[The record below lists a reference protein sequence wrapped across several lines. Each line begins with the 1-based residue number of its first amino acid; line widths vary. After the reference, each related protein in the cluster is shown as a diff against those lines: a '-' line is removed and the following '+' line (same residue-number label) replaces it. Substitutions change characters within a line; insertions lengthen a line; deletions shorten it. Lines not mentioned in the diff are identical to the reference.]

1 MVIKSGSISPVGG
14 ARLASAVY
22 DQLKL
27 RILDGIYAPGQKLS
41 VGELRSE
48 VEVSKQPVMDALR
61 WLAAVGLVRI
71 QAEVGC
77 WVRSYSQKDVEIF
90 FTLIAGI
97 EETITGL
104 AAPQGK
110 PEQLM
115 ALRNSWNW
123 MRELPARYPVEELP
137 RQNRL
142 ANREFH
148 SIIHDMANSEILT
161 SVSRPVWDLADFLH
175 VVRKHVI
182 FQEPHEKRLGDH
194 EKILLALE
202 AGDAEAARSAA
213 REHMIHVGQMIAEAA
228 TDSAVLPS
236 A

>member
-1 MVIKSGSISPVGG
+1 MVGG

-22 DQLKL
+22 DQLKI

-48 VEVSKQPVMDALR
+48 FNVSKQPVMDSLR
-61 WLAAVGLVRI
+61 SLAADGLVSI
-71 QAEVGC
+71 QPQVGC
-77 WVRSYSQKDVEIF
+77 WVRSYSQNDVENF

-104 AAPQGK
+104 AATQGK
-110 PEQLM
+110 PEQLI
-115 ALRNSWNW
+115 ALRSSWNW
-123 MRELPARYPVEELP
+123 MGELPARYPVEELP

-175 VVRKHVI
+175 VVRKQAI
-182 FQEPHEKRLGDH
+182 FQEPPEKRLGDH

-202 AGDAEAARSAA
+202 AGDVEASRSAA

-228 TDSAVLPS
+228 ADPAGLPGT
-236 A
+236 